1 MKFSEDFPCAFLNSD
16 KNVDVTTRWYGIHS
30 ISRKTKNNPKNTMKS
45 RSIRTSLSSTPTA
58 GFSLAAALAATGLL
72 VLAGQSRAAVVIS
85 YASGGAGTYE
95 PYSSVVSSTD
105 AANAGSSV
113 LTSLSLTSGSAI
125 YGSSASYMN
134 DGIVYDP
141 GTMSSRGDTTWTL
154 TPSDGSQ
161 VTITF
166 NTGLNLTGINTFA
179 MSGSG
184 QARSAQDYGLEYLTG
199 GNWTTLFSNL
209 NTSHANNIDA
219 GNTSTWVNL
228 DLTSYAGGS
237 LVNVDALRFTFH
249 NVGGDETLYREIDVV
264 AVPEPSSVT
273 LFGAAIGGVVLLR
286 RRRGA

>member
-1 MKFSEDFPCAFLNSD
+1 MLTLPLVGGDLLNIP
-16 KNVDVTTRWYGIHS
+16 KNQ
-30 ISRKTKNNPKNTMKS
+30 KTKNSMKS
-45 RSIRTSLSSTPTA
+45 HTTRTSLSCFPA
-58 GFSLAAALAATGLL
+58 AEISLAAALAAIGLL
-72 VLAGQSRAAVVIS
+72 AFAGQSRAAVVIS
-85 YASGGAGTYE
+85 YASGGAGIYE

-105 AANAGSSV
+105 AANVGSSD
-113 LTSLSLTSGSAI
+113 LSSLSLTTGSAI

-141 GTMSSRGDTTWTL
+141 GTMNDRGNTAWTL

-161 VTITF
+161 VTIEF
-166 NTGLNLTGINTFA
+166 NTGLNVTGINTFA
-179 MSGSG
+179 MSGGG

-209 NTSHANNIDA
+209 NTSDANNIDA

-249 NVGGDETLYREIDVV
+249 NVGGDETLYREIDVM